1 MNNNPIYTKN
11 KYNKNIFQKKNLSS
25 NNNISNNDF
34 SDNNILNNDFSDN
47 DFSENDNLSDELNK
61 LMGKSDKLDKLDK
74 LDKSDKSDKS
84 DKCDQKTLSTKSTLS
99 TQSTK
104 STKSNNLNIIDVYN
118 GINELFISKYSRCK
132 IIGEIISF
140 KITDSNAWINIKSDD
155 FQILGIFWKI
165 TLDKNYPNL
174 KLTKPGEKF
183 VFDGKFGI
191 MKKNLSIYL
200 NIKSMSKFGK
210 GDYLDIYDQYRIK
223 IKELGLGIP
232 KKQLEIFPYNIG
244 IITALGGAAIQD
256 ILQTLK
262 LDKFIGKIIIHN
274 ALVQGSQCP
283 KSIINCIEWFE
294 SNYSV
299 SDIDI
304 LMITRGGGGWDDLVG
319 FSDWDLLNKLSNTKF
334 ITLSAV
340 GHQIDNQLTDEI
352 CDLKF
357 ATPSIG
363 AKFIVETQLK
373 YKSYLL
379 KYKNILELKVNEYNR
394 LKNKF
399 NNNIVL
405 NYDNIIK
412 KYDIRQMTIKIKKY
426 SNHINNILIKYN
438 NLKNIFYSKLMSMK
452 PTIIRK
458 NELTSVNDFVNI
470 ETNIEIKPKK
480 IEIYFIDGMVGL
492 SYKISKYEKYN

>member
-1 MNNNPIYTKN
+1 MNYK
-11 KYNKNIFQKKNLSS
+11 KNIFQKNNLSS
-25 NNNISNNDF
+25 TNNNDS
-34 SDNNILNNDFSDN
+34 SDN
-47 DFSENDNLSDELNK
+47 ENLSDELNK
-61 LMGKSDKLDKLDK
+61 LTSNSNKFTTSTKHTKSDKYKE
-74 LDKSDKSDKS
+74 
-84 DKCDQKTLSTKSTLS
+84 KTKNTE
-99 TQSTK
+99 
-104 STKSNNLNIIDVYN
+104 SNNLNIIDVYN
-118 GINELFISKYSRCK
+118 RINELFISNYLNCK
-132 IIGEIISF
+132 IIGEITSF
-140 KITDSNAWINIKSDD
+140 KITDSNAWINIKSDE

-165 TLDKNYPNL
+165 TSDLNYPNL

-183 VFDGKFGI
+183 IFEGKFGI

-200 NIKSMSKFGK
+200 NIKSMNKFGK
-210 GDYLDIYDQYRIK
+210 GDYLEIYDQYRIK
-223 IKELGLGIP
+223 IKELGLGQP
-232 KKQLEIFPYNIG
+232 KKQLKIFPYNIG

-256 ILQTLK
+256 ILQTFK

-274 ALVQGSQCP
+274 ALVQGYQCP

-294 SNYSV
+294 TNYFTSE
-299 SDIDI
+299 IDI
-304 LMITRGGGGWDDLVG
+304 LMVTRGGGGWEDLVG

-379 KYKNILELKVNEYNR
+379 KYKNILVLKVNEYNR

-426 SNHINNILIKYN
+426 SNYIDNILVKYN

-458 NELTSVNDFVNI
+458 NELTSINDFVDTD
-470 ETNIEIKPKK
+470 TNNEIKPKK

>member
-1 MNNNPIYTKN
+1 MNYK
-11 KYNKNIFQKKNLSS
+11 KNIFQKNNLSS
-25 NNNISNNDF
+25 TY
-34 SDNNILNNDFSDN
+34 DN
-47 DFSENDNLSDELNK
+47 DYSDNDNLSDELNK
-61 LMGKSDKLDKLDK
+61 LTGNSNKFTTSTKHTKSDKYKE
-74 LDKSDKSDKS
+74 
-84 DKCDQKTLSTKSTLS
+84 KT
-99 TQSTK
+99 
-104 STKSNNLNIIDVYN
+104 NNTELNNFNIIDVYN
-118 GINELFISKYSRCK
+118 GINELFISNYSNCK

-140 KITDSNAWINIKSDD
+140 KITDSNAWINIKSDE

-165 TLDKNYPNL
+165 TSDSNYQNL
-174 KLTKPGEKF
+174 KLTKPGKKF
-183 VFDGKFGI
+183 IFEGKFGI

-200 NIKSMSKFGK
+200 NIKSMNKFGK

-223 IKELGLGIP
+223 IKELGLGEP

-256 ILQTLK
+256 ILQTLR
-262 LDKFIGKIIIHN
+262 LDKFIGKIIISN
-274 ALVQGSQCP
+274 ALVQGYQCP

-294 SNYSV
+294 TNYST
-299 SDIDI
+299 SEIDI
-304 LMITRGGGGWDDLVG
+304 LMITRGGGGWEDLVG

-340 GHQIDNQLTDEI
+340 GHQTDNQSTDEI

-379 KYKNILELKVNEYNR
+379 KYKNILVLKINEYNR

-399 NNNIVL
+399 NNHIVL
-405 NYDNIIK
+405 NYENIIK
-412 KYDIRQMTIKIKKY
+412 KYDIRLIIIKIKKY
-426 SNHINNILIKYN
+426 SNHIGNILIKYN

-458 NELTSVNDFVNI
+458 NELTSIDDFVDT
-470 ETNIEIKPKK
+470 ETNNEIKPKK
-480 IEIYFIDGMVGL
+480 IEIYFIDGMVRL

>member
-1 MNNNPIYTKN
+1 M
-11 KYNKNIFQKKNLSS
+11 
-25 NNNISNNDF
+25 
-34 SDNNILNNDFSDN
+34 
-47 DFSENDNLSDELNK
+47 
-61 LMGKSDKLDKLDK
+61 
-74 LDKSDKSDKS
+74 
-84 DKCDQKTLSTKSTLS
+84 QKTKTTKS
-99 TQSTK
+99 K
-104 STKSNNLNIIDVYN
+104 DLNIIDVYN
-118 GINELFISKYSRCK
+118 GINELFVNDYSNCK

-140 KITDSNAWINIKSDD
+140 KITDSNAWINIKSDE

-165 TLDKNYPNL
+165 TFDINYSNI
-174 KLTKPGEKF
+174 KLTKPGDKF
-183 VFDGKFGI
+183 IFEGKFGI

-200 NIKSMSKFGK
+200 NIKSMVKFGK

-223 IKELGLGIP
+223 IKELGLGEP

-256 ILQTLK
+256 ILQTLR
-262 LDKFIGKIIIHN
+262 LDKFIGKIIIKN

-283 KSIINCIEWFE
+283 KSLINGIEWFE
-294 SNYSV
+294 SNYPT
-299 SDIDI
+299 SDINI
-304 LMITRGGGGWDDLVG
+304 LMITRGGGGWEDLVG
-319 FSDWDLLNKLSNTKF
+319 FSDWDLLNKLSNTKY

-363 AKFIVETQLK
+363 AKYIVETQLK
-373 YKSYLL
+373 YKNYLL
-379 KYKNILELKVNEYNR
+379 RYKNILVQIINEYINI
-394 LKNKF
+394 KIKF
-399 NNNIVL
+399 NVHIVK
-405 NYDNIIK
+405 NYYNIIK
-412 KYDIRQMTIKIKKY
+412 KYDIKQMTIKIKKY
-426 SNHINNILIKYN
+426 SNQINNIILKYN
-438 NLKNIFYSKLMSMK
+438 NLKNIFYSRLMSMK

-458 NELTSVNDFVNI
+458 NELTSVDDFVDT

>member
-1 MNNNPIYTKN
+1 MDK
-11 KYNKNIFQKKNLSS
+11 KNIFLKNQLIP
-25 NNNISNNDF
+25 NNNLLNDNDS
-34 SDNNILNNDFSDN
+34 SDN
-47 DFSENDNLSDELNK
+47 ENLSDELNK
-61 LMGKSDKLDKLDK
+61 LTGNLSKFTSSTKYIKSDKYK
-74 LDKSDKSDKS
+74 
-84 DKCDQKTLSTKSTLS
+84 QKTQT
-99 TQSTK
+99 
-104 STKSNNLNIIDVYN
+104 TKSNDFNIIDVYN
-118 GINELFISKYSRCK
+118 GINELFVSNYSNCK

-140 KITDSNAWINIKSDD
+140 KITDSNAWINIKSDE
-155 FQILGIFWKI
+155 FQILGIFWRI
-165 TLDKNYPNL
+165 TSDTDYSNL
-174 KLTKPGEKF
+174 KITKPGEKF
-183 VFDGKFGI
+183 IFDGKFGI
-191 MKKNLSIYL
+191 MKKNLSIYI
-200 NIKSMSKFGK
+200 NIKSMIKFGK

-223 IKELGLGIP
+223 IKELGLREP

-256 ILQTLK
+256 ILQTLR
-262 LDKFIGKIIIHN
+262 LDKFIGKIIIKN

-283 KSIINCIEWFE
+283 KSLINSIEWFE
-294 SNYSV
+294 SKYSA
-299 SDIDI
+299 SEIDI
-304 LMITRGGGGWDDLVG
+304 LMITRGGGGWEDLVG
-319 FSDWDLLNKLSNTKF
+319 FSDWDLLNNLSNTKF
-334 ITLSAV
+334 ITLSAI
-340 GHQIDNQLTDEI
+340 GHQTDNQLTDEI

-379 KYKNILELKVNEYNR
+379 KYKNFLVPIIDEYNR

-399 NNNIVL
+399 NNHIVL

-412 KYDIRQMTIKIKKY
+412 KYDIRQMTSKIKKY

-438 NLKNIFYSKLMSMK
+438 NLKNIFYSRLMSMK

-458 NELTSVNDFVNI
+458 NELTSVDDFVDT
-470 ETNIEIKPKK
+470 ETNNEIKPKK